1 MAFVVFRDVRKIYQM
16 GETQV
21 CAADG
26 LNFDIEQGELA
37 CIVGPSGSGKTT
49 LLNMLGGMDTCTS
62 GTITLAGREI
72 SAFGEKE
79 LVQYR
84 RHEIG
89 FVFQFYNLVQN
100 LTALENVELAAQICE
115 DPMPADEAL
124 AMVGLDNRMNN
135 FPAQLSGG
143 EQQRV
148 ILARALAQQTPC
160 LILDEPTNHLDIKYQ
175 LQLMELVRK
184 SGCTVVAAIHDL
196 NLAAAYCD
204 RLYAMKDG
212 VIVGHGAPRELLTTD
227 FLRALYEVEAEIL
240 SGRDGAM
247 RVFFY
252 SK

>member
-1 MAFVVFRDVRKIYQM
+1 MAFVEFRDVRKIYQM

-115 DPMPADEAL
+115 DPMAADEAL
-124 AMVGLDNRMNN
+124 AMGGLDNRMDN

-148 ILARALAQQTPC
+148 AIARALAKNPKLLLC
-160 LILDEPTNHLDIKYQ
+160 DEPTGALDYKTGKAILHL
-175 LQLMELVRK
+175 LQEASTVHGR
-184 SGCTVVAAIHDL
+184 TVVLITHNTAFKPIAHRVIHIHEGRVASVELNDSPSSAEAI
-196 NLAAAYCD
+196 
-204 RLYAMKDG
+204 
-212 VIVGHGAPRELLTTD
+212 EW
-227 FLRALYEVEAEIL
+227 
-240 SGRDGAM
+240 
-247 RVFFY
+247 
-252 SK
+252 